1 MSLLYFKRHTIN
13 HNKRK
18 ENKDMTERT
27 NVTQV
32 MEYGRLM
39 GIAELMRY
47 TSLGRNTAMDLG
59 KNASAIVR
67 IGKRVLYDRQKID
80 SYIDSQAQDR

>member
-1 MSLLYFKRHTIN
+1 
-13 HNKRK
+13 
-18 ENKDMTERT
+18 MTERT

-39 GIAELMRY
+39 GISELMRY
-47 TSLGRNTAMDLG
+47 TSLGRNSAMELG

-67 IGKRVLYDRQKID
+67 IGKRVLYDRSKID
-80 SYIDSQAQDR
+80 SWIDQQAQER

>member
-1 MSLLYFKRHTIN
+1 
-13 HNKRK
+13 
-18 ENKDMTERT
+18 MTERT

-39 GIAELMRY
+39 GISELMRY
-47 TSLGRNTAMDLG
+47 TSLGRNKAMDLG

-67 IGKRVLYDRQKID
+67 IGRRVLYDRQKID
-80 SYIDSQAQDR
+80 TWIDQQGQDM

>member
-1 MSLLYFKRHTIN
+1 MILLYFKRHTIN

-47 TSLGRNTAMDLG
+47 TSLGRNTAMELG
-59 KNASAIVR
+59 KNANAIVR
-67 IGKRVLYDRQKID
+67 MGKRVLYDRRKVDKWID
-80 SYIDSQAQDR
+80 EQAQDR

>member
-1 MSLLYFKRHTIN
+1 
-13 HNKRK
+13 
-18 ENKDMTERT
+18 MTERM

-32 MEYGRLM
+32 MEYWRLR
-39 GIAELMRY
+39 GISELMRY
-47 TSLGRNTAMDLG
+47 TALGRNTAMDLG
-59 KNASAIVR
+59 KNANAIVR

>member
-1 MSLLYFKRHTIN
+1 
-13 HNKRK
+13 
-18 ENKDMTERT
+18 MTERT

-39 GIAELMRY
+39 GISELMRY
-47 TSLGRNTAMDLG
+47 TSLGRNTGMDLG

-67 IGKRVLYDRQKID
+67 IGKRVLYNRQKID

>member
-1 MSLLYFKRHTIN
+1 MSLLYSKRHITN

-18 ENKDMTERT
+18 EIENMTERT

-39 GIAELMRY
+39 GISELKLY
-47 TSLGRNTAMDLG
+47 TSLGRNSAMELG
-59 KNASAIVR
+59 KNANAIVR

-80 SYIDSQAQDR
+80 KWIDEQAQDR